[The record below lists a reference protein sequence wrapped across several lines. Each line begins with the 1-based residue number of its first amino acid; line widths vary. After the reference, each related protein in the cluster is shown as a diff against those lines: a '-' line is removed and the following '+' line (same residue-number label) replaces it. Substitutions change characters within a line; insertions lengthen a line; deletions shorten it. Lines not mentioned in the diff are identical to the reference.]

1 MYFGCFY
8 ILVYCLVVKND
19 KLIVIFWNLVVFFLG
34 LILYLWVCGFGF
46 LNKGIK
52 KIILLRIDLIIDI
65 KEDMVIKFVYIRSCW
80 IVYFLSVV
88 MNVLRI
94 IKLNY

>member
-46 LNKGIK
+46 LNKGINK
-52 KIILLRIDLIIDI
+52 
-65 KEDMVIKFVYIRSCW
+65 
-80 IVYFLSVV
+80 
-88 MNVLRI
+88 
-94 IKLNY
+94 